1 MVLHTN
7 SIWSLPSS
15 VFGISSLQVLDLDK
29 NFIGEIP
36 SGIIYPSVGT
46 QLTELYLSHNKI
58 DSIPDGL
65 FQLQNVTHLWLRD
78 NKISSPLPSG
88 LGMMKR
94 LVELDLERNFFTGT
108 IPDEIFSL
116 VNLQAL
122 YLYDNI
128 LTGTLSPSLS
138 QMKSLK
144 ILDLNTNY
152 MTGVIPTQIGFLNQ
166 LTELQ

>member
-1 MVLHTN
+1 M
-7 SIWSLPSS
+7 
-15 VFGISSLQVLDLDK
+15 LDLDE
-29 NFIGEIP
+29 NYIWEIP
-36 SGIIYPSVGT
+36 SEIIYPSGGT
-46 QLTELYLSHNKI
+46 QLTELYLSNNKI
-58 DSIPDGL
+58 EFIPDGL

-88 LGMMKR
+88 LGMMKK

-108 IPDEIFSL
+108 IPDEIYSL

-122 YLYDNI
+122 FLYDNI

-144 ILDLNTNY
+144 ILDLHTIY
-152 MTGVIPTQIGFLNQ
+152 ISGVIPTQIGLLSQ